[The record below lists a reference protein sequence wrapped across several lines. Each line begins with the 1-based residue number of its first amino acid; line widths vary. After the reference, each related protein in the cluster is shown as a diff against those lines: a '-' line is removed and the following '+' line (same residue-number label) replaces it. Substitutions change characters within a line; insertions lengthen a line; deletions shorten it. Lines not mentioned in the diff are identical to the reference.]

1 MFVCTEG
8 EQVEQ
13 CDATASPS
21 ETGDSDVDPKY
32 LLSDDSYSCT
42 SDNNS
47 SSLHEVSTSAL
58 NKTQNVFTTVKSQQS
73 SASKT
78 KPERDIDYLNTSKY
92 HIIGHQNVYC
102 AQKQNTFQTVQQKFV
117 LCTKTEHIP
126 GGTSE
131 IFTVHRKTTHSRRYN
146 RNVYCVHKQ
155 NTFQTVHQK
164 CLLCTETKHIPDGT
178 YQAVITDHKTL

>member
-21 ETGDSDVDPKY
+21 ETDDSDVDPKY
-32 LLSDDSYSCT
+32 LLSDDSYSDT
-42 SDNNS
+42 SDNNR

-78 KPERDIDYLNTSKY
+78 KPEREIDYLNTSKY

-102 AQKQNTFQTVQQKFV
+102 AQKQNTFQTVQQKCV
-117 LCTKTEHIP
+117 LCTETEQIP
-126 GGTSE
+126 DGTSE
-131 IFTVHRKTTHSRRYN
+131 MFTVHRNKTHSRRY
-146 RNVYCVHKQ
+146 
-155 NTFQTVHQK
+155 
-164 CLLCTETKHIPDGT
+164 ISSSD
-178 YQAVITDHKTL
+178 